1 MVIHCLLCIALTEIL
16 KQLSFHPG
24 NDDLLSYIIDL
35 SFKRF
40 LAKDIAPSF
49 STYAQQNQL
58 YMDNQFVTDL
68 YADVIGCIAQHR
80 FALVKRRFVIEFTRL
95 KLNISPLSNSNSM
108 QSSGAGQ
115 SASTNTVIQSSVSAS
130 MSDSESGQ
138 QAASMGGTTTGSSN
152 PVLGGNQSSIAASS
166 ASLTASFISPTSA
179 NIIKLFMGM
188 KHFRIKMVPIEDFEV
203 NSKLNEQ
210 P

>member
-1 MVIHCLLCIALTEIL
+1 MVIHCLLCTALTEIL

-24 NDDLLSYIIDL
+24 NDELLSYIIDL

-58 YMDNQFVTDL
+58 YLDNQFVTDL
-68 YADVIGCIAQHR
+68 YAEVIGCIAQHR

-95 KLNISPLSNSNSM
+95 KLNISPLSNANSTAQGSAAQGSSTSTM
-108 QSSGAGQ
+108 QTS
-115 SASTNTVIQSSVSAS
+115 SAS
-130 MSDSESGQ
+130 MSDSETQGASGGVS
-138 QAASMGGTTTGSSN
+138 ASQNN
-152 PVLGGNQSSIAASS
+152 PVVGNQSAIAASS

-203 NSKLNEQ
+203 Q
-210 P
+210 F